1 MKSMAVNRF
10 GLVACV
16 LSAIAGCTVGPDYVP
31 VEPDAPT
38 DWNTQLPAGLQRD
51 PASLSQWWTSFD
63 DPQLTAFVE
72 RAVEGNLSLQ
82 QAAERVYEARAQRAI
97 ASAGQFPTLTASGYA
112 MRSEY
117 SQNSI
122 YQGVTD
128 NFYSAGF
135 DASWELDLFGR
146 IQRQIEVGDAL
157 ITASEEAY
165 RDVLVTLVAEV
176 ALNYVEVRLFQERLA
191 VLKANEATQSR
202 TLELVKANVDAGQV
216 SRLDLEQ
223 SRTNLELTR
232 SQVPAIETGLE
243 QSKNRLAV
251 LLGLQP
257 GALSDDLDTNANIP
271 VPPSTIAV
279 GVPAEALRRR
289 PDVRRAERELA
300 AQTAQI
306 GVATADLYPKFQLL
320 GSIGLDTMGS
330 SDILSRSSESF
341 GIGPSMQWAV
351 FDAGRIRA
359 NIEVQTARQQ
369 QALLAY
375 EGTVLEALRNVED
388 AILAYGKE
396 KLRHDAL
403 MLAEQAAART
413 HEIAKDRYDMGET
426 SFLSVLDAERSLLSV
441 QDQLAVSSA
450 RSSSIAIML
459 YKALGGGWS
468 ALAPEPVP
476 SNTDANPTVPEGN
489 QP

>member
-1 MKSMAVNRF
+1 M
-10 GLVACV
+10 GCV
-16 LSAIAGCTVGPDYVP
+16 LAAIAGCTVGPDYVP

-38 DWNTQLPAGLQRD
+38 EWNTQLPPGLQRD

-63 DPQLTAFVE
+63 DPQLTALVE
-72 RAVEGNLSLQ
+72 RAVEGNLTLQ
-82 QAAERVYEARAQRAI
+82 QAAERVYEARAQRAV

-122 YQGVTD
+122 YQGLTD

-135 DASWELDLFGR
+135 DASWELDLFGQ

-232 SQVPAIETGLE
+232 SQIPSIETGLE

-257 GALSDDLDTNANIP
+257 GSLSVDLDTNAAIP
-271 VPPSTIAV
+271 VPPATIAV

-306 GVATADLYPKFQLL
+306 GVATADLYPKLQLL

-375 EGTVLEALRNVED
+375 ESAVLEALRSVED

-396 KLRHDAL
+396 KLRYDAL
-403 MLAEQAAART
+403 TLAEQAAART

-450 RSSSIAIML
+450 RSSSIVIML

-468 ALAPEPVP
+468 ALAPEPAP
-476 SNTDANPTVPEGN
+476 SNTNANSTDPGGK